1 MMRSDRGLLAVA
13 LIATMFLTGFAQ
25 ANMISAVTSSRTSM
39 STPTASYFDASKL
52 TVKSSGSNIDKCWVK
67 FDLANIG
74 KGGIADYL
82 VGGLRN
88 SHVVIDSAVV
98 SLYLLDPTAART
110 FDVSYLN
117 DSTKENIG
125 WVGSKTDAMAL
136 TWNNAP
142 GNDTASASALLA
154 SKVQY
159 VGNFSVPA
167 TDGYRVQIDIK
178 NFISDDSDGIV
189 QLVLHNSSGQVDIA
203 AHSVSATYNPPS
215 LPPSLDITYHVVPE
229 PATLAILGLGG
240 LLLRRRLAQ

>member
-1 MMRSDRGLLAVA
+1 MGNNTRLCAVLLAA
-13 LIATMFLTGFAQ
+13 MTILAGFAH
-25 ANMISAVTSSRTSM
+25 ANTLSAVTSSRTSM

-52 TVKSSGSNIDKCWVK
+52 TIKSSGSNIDKCWVK
-67 FDLANIG
+67 FDLANIS
-74 KGGIADYL
+74 KGGIDGYL

-88 SHVVIDSAVV
+88 SDIVIDSAVV

-125 WVGSKTDAMAL
+125 WVGSKTDPLAL

-154 SKVQY
+154 GKVQY

-203 AHSVSATYNPPS
+203 THSVSATYNPPS

-229 PATLAILGLGG
+229 PVTLAVLGLGS
-240 LLLRRRLAQ
+240 LLLRRRLA